1 MPFTASSALSAFKM
15 SLFVWN
21 ADRSVRNA
29 FDRWPCVA
37 PARYVPGPSQPGA
50 SVQEKPIR
58 SFRQVL
64 VRVMAMQV
72 VTLALLGWLQY
83 RYGR

>member
-1 MPFTASSALSAFKM
+1 L
-15 SLFVWN
+15 
-21 ADRSVRNA
+21 
-29 FDRWPCVA
+29 
-37 PARYVPGPSQPGA
+37 
-50 SVQEKPIR
+50 EKR
-58 SFRQVL
+58 AKTFREVL